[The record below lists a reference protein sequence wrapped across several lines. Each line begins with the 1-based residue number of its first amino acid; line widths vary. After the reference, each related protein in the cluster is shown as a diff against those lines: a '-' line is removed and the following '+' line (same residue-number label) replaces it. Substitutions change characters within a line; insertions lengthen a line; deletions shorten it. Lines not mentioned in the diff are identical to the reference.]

1 MKGDILIINE
11 NHWKAAQGLLDLVL
25 GKVIG
30 HSGKF
35 LVTIAGE
42 SGAGKSEIAAALE
55 DLLIKKGIATCVIQQ
70 DDYFEYPPKTNAA
83 KRLEDINRVGPQE
96 VRIDLVNETIRA
108 ILSGNNPVVKPLVI
122 FSEDRI
128 TEEKVDFSNFRV
140 IILEGTYTTLAESV
154 DCRVFIDRDL
164 EDTREDR
171 LKRNR
176 EKQDSY
182 LDMILGIEH
191 NIISKHK
198 EMADI
203 IINKDFT
210 VSKLK

>member
-25 GKVIG
+25 GEVIG

-70 DDYFEYPPKTNAA
+70 DDYFEFPPKTNAD

-96 VRIDLVNETIRA
+96 VRIDRINETIRA
-108 ILSGNNPVVKPLVI
+108 ILSGKNPVVKPLVI

-128 TEEKVDFSNFRV
+128 TQEELDFSIYRV
-140 IILEGTYTTLAESV
+140 IILEGTYTTLAEPV
-154 DCRVFIDRDL
+154 DCRVFIDRDIN
-164 EDTREDR
+164 DTREDR

-182 LDMILGIEH
+182 LEMILGIEH

-198 EMADI
+198 ELADI

-210 VSKLK
+210 VSKL